1 MTIQNHILGYFIV
14 KPILNQQGFGSHYST
29 FHLRIV
35 HKLPQ
40 KASGNETCILANSPC
55 IDDFPIKTI
64 KHPPFI
70 EDFHLPPLRERRVPL
85 IRLLAAVLITFSG
98 SNCTVSTN
106 PIRNRMMCVYSTY
119 PHYSTWT
126 LLFYPLNII
135 EMYYNVGKTAINH
148 PPNHHI

>member
-14 KPILNQQGFGSHYST
+14 KPILNQQGFGSHYGT

-64 KHPPFI
+64 KRPPFI

-85 IRLLAAVLITFSG
+85 IRLLAAAVISSSRCSSL
-98 SNCTVSTN
+98 CRRVKLH
-106 PIRNRMMCVYSTY
+106 CVNKSDYEQ
-119 PHYSTWT
+119 
-126 LLFYPLNII
+126 NDVRI
-135 EMYYNVGKTAINH
+135 
-148 PPNHHI
+148 